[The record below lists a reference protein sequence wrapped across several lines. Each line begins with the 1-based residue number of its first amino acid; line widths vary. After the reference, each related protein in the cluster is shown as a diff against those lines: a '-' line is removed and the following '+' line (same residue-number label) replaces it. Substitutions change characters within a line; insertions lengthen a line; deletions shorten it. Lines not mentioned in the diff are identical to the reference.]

1 MILSMTA
8 FARRETHSALGSLS
22 WELRTVNHR
31 YLEISPR
38 LPEDLRGLEM
48 RVREQIQKRIR
59 RGKVDATLRW
69 TPPVAGENGALA
81 VNEAL
86 LNDLARLAAQVGFRV
101 EAQAP
106 LSALDFLK
114 WPGVLQSPSVDLEQL
129 HEAALALL
137 RDALR
142 ELVDSRARE
151 GEKLAALLRERLDA
165 IEATVAEVR
174 ARVPALLADYRSRLE
189 ERLGELRD
197 KVDPARLE
205 QEIVLFATRIDV
217 AEELDR
223 LDTHVGEV
231 RRILGSD
238 EAVGRRLDF
247 MMQELNREA
256 NTLGSKSAD
265 AQTTQAAVTLK
276 VLIEQMREQVQNI
289 E

>member
-8 FARRETHSALGSLS
+8 FARREAHSALGSLS

-165 IEATVAEVR
+165 IETTVAEVR